1 MVGFALL
8 AVSLLILSVV
18 FRWAAP
24 GHGEG
29 GRVAFGLNEAV
40 PFVVLAI
47 LFLVAAWRLFGLSRW
62 AWWLAVFGAGAAIV
76 HGVYRFYLAPA
87 NVPGSSTPWI
97 SSNPGGLL
105 TLTFGVLVLA
115 LCVTSRPAFWAV
127 VERAEQ

>member
-1 MVGFALL
+1 MAGFALL

-47 LFLVAAWRLFGLSRW
+47 SFLVAAWRLFGLSRS
-62 AWWLAVFGAGAAIV
+62 AWWLAVFGAGGAIGY
-76 HGVYRFYLAPA
+76 GVYPVSLAPA
-87 NVPGSSTPWI
+87 NSPGSSTTRL
-97 SSNPGGLL
+97 SSHPGGLL
-105 TLTFGVLVLA
+105 TL
-115 LCVTSRPAFWAV
+115 
-127 VERAEQ
+127 